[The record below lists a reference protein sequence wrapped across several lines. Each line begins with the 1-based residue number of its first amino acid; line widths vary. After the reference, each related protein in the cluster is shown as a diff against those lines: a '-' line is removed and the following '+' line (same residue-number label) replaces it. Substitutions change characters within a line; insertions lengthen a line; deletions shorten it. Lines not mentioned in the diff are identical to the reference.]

1 MQIYINTPGCQLHI
15 RDRQLVVTPPEGAA
29 QWYPLSKVDSLFLHR
44 NCLLSA
50 EIAFAAVDYDLD
62 VQFVDRKGNPKARL
76 WSNRFGSISVIR
88 KQQALF
94 SQSPAA
100 TPWVQQLLSEKC
112 AQQIA
117 TLLSLQQPDGRTIAT
132 DTIGKIELL
141 RQRITDLSAPS
152 LQEAASQLRG
162 LEAAASKSYFQAL
175 NQQLPMAYRFAQRS
189 RQPALDMF
197 NCLLNYAYGILYG
210 RVESALIRAG
220 IDPFVGIFHRDEY
233 NRPVLVY
240 DQIER
245 YRHWADYVV
254 ARLCQQE
261 VIFKE
266 FFDVENTSFW
276 LNSYGKRILIQA
288 MTDYLEEVV
297 PLNGLSRSRGTHI
310 DLAAQQLATFFKGWE
325 AAELPK
331 VETTRPSDEL

>member
-15 RDRQLVVTPPEGAA
+15 RDRQLVVTPPEGAP
-29 QWYPLSKVDSLFLHR
+29 QGYPLSKLNTLFIHR

-50 EIAFAAVDYDLD
+50 EIAFAAAEYDLD
-62 VQFVDRKGNPKARL
+62 VQFVDRRGHPKARL

-94 SQSPAA
+94 SQSPDA
-100 TPWVQQLLSEKC
+100 TRWVQQLLSEKC
-112 AQQIA
+112 AQQVA
-117 TLLSLQQPDGRTIAT
+117 TLLSLQLPEGRTIAT
-132 DTIGKIELL
+132 DTIGKIDLL
-141 RQRITDLSAPS
+141 RQRIEALSAPS
-152 LQEAASQLRG
+152 LPEAASQLRG
-162 LEAAASKSYFQAL
+162 LEAAASKNYFQAL
-175 NQQLPMAYRFAQRS
+175 NQQLPMAYQFAQRS

-266 FFDVENTSFW
+266 FFEVENTSFW

-310 DLAAQQLATFFKGWE
+310 DLAAQQLATYFKGWKATGIE
-325 AAELPK
+325 DEKP
-331 VETTRPSDEL
+331 TPSSD